1 MIDFGEKLKKILT
14 DKNITP
20 YRLSQLSGIRQSTLS
35 AILNGVNKP
44 SGKTLEKICFA
55 LDISMAEFDDNELE
69 AIPGNYTAN
78 NTDLPSMETVLLAL
92 DKAAVT
98 EEEKRAAAIIKAMSK
113 DEQQASFLKV
123 MEKYKS
129 LSAEHQEA
137 LAKLINSL
145 PSSHK

>member
-1 MIDFGEKLKKILT
+1 MINFAEKIKKILS

-35 AILNGVNKP
+35 AILNGVNNP
-44 SGKTLEKICFA
+44 SGKTLEKICTA
-55 LDISMAEFDDNELE
+55 LGVSMAEFDDNAVEI
-69 AIPGNYTAN
+69 IPGNNAAN
-78 NTDLPSMETVLLAL
+78 NDDFPSMESALLAI

-98 EEEKRAAAIIKAMSK
+98 EKEKRAAAIIRAMSK

-145 PSSHK
+145 PSSQK